1 MNPISN
7 TIDTLSETFFDLPL
21 VKDYFKAID
30 LINGDKNLLALSNE
44 VKHLQKKMTLSMG
57 RPAEHERYK
66 IDYEAKLNVYNS
78 HPYIVNYTYLKNEVE
93 DLLSQMK
100 TIIELP

>member
-1 MNPISN
+1 MNPISK
-7 TIDTLSETFFDLPL
+7 TIDSLSDAFFELPL
-21 VKDYFKAID
+21 VRDYFKVID
-30 LINGDKNLLALSNE
+30 LINADKNLLALSDE

-57 RPAEHERYK
+57 RPNEHERYK
-66 IDYEAKLNVYNS
+66 SDYEAKLNAYNS

-93 DLLSQMK
+93 DLLTQMK